1 MNCQE
6 FESNVEGLA
15 RGALYDS
22 RARAEATAH
31 EETCQRCAARL
42 ADERALTSAL
52 RALASSMKE
61 AETHAR
67 VEAAL
72 LAEFRARS
80 ASVADI
86 EVSASVAAVKDE
98 RGAVKDGGGAVAARN
113 VLTLPG
119 NVVALPEHAGVGSWS
134 WARSLA
140 VASLAAA
147 AAVALFMLIPPFLS
161 APSKKSNAV
170 AGTQDGRKHQDST
183 THDASTNATSASD
196 DKQLASSTDNASAH
210 DDTGAQPS
218 PSGRDESLA
227 SRVTPARRPTTP
239 VRASNVSFDAGNK
252 GVVSQPGREVA
263 AEAAGDREIATDF
276 IPLVQGGRFGQADG
290 GHLVRVELPRSA
302 MVSFGLPV
310 NFERAGGRVKAEVL
324 LGDDGIARAIRFV
337 R

>member
-6 FESNVEGLA
+6 FESNIVGLA
-15 RGALYDS
+15 RGALTDS
-22 RARAEATAH
+22 RARAEASAH
-31 EETCQRCAARL
+31 GETCARCAARL
-42 ADERALTSAL
+42 ADERALKSAL

-61 AETHAR
+61 AETPAR

-80 ASVADI
+80 VSVADV
-86 EVSASVAAVKDE
+86 EVSASVAVVKDE
-98 RGAVKDGGGAVAARN
+98 RGAVKDESGAVAAPN
-113 VLTLPG
+113 VLTLP
-119 NVVALPEHAGVGSWS
+119 ERAGVRSWS
-134 WARSLA
+134 WAKTLT

-147 AAVALFMLIPPFLS
+147 AALALYMLIPPFLS
-161 APSKKSNAV
+161 APSKKANAV
-170 AGTQDGRKHQDST
+170 AGTQDGGKHQDST
-183 THDASTNATSASD
+183 THDAGTNATSTSD
-196 DKQLASSTDNASAH
+196 DKQLASSTDNTGAH
-210 DDTGAQPS
+210 DDTRMQPS
-218 PSGRDESLA
+218 PPVRDEGTA
-227 SRVTPARRPTTP
+227 PRVSVSRRPTTP
-239 VRASNVSFDAGNK
+239 VRASNVSFGAGNK

-310 NFERAGGRVKAEVL
+310 NFERAGGRVKADVL